1 MEQSECHGCF
11 SGGSWDWIWVV
22 ALTMGSILTL
32 SVMPEGGLLLEW
44 ANAKRSVSKAL
55 ETFQR
60 DLYDRFDKTPE
71 SWLFALGCLEL
82 PGGVDPSLAWMA
94 VVARDYV
101 NALARLSDLETLRET
116 ARVPMDDD
124 QVASHLA
131 GVPMMVGGDR
141 VNTVMLASVW
151 EALGE
156 GYASLA
162 AAHKGS
168 VAELF
173 AALNPGIHL
182 AGRVFFHLV
191 ENRNSE
197 EPFAFMATYSQAG
210 PSGGSARHLPMT
222 RALEEFQDE
231 ELVSLLSTV
240 YRASDESELV
250 AGLVESGELFYPLA
264 WGADEAFQFLKEVPL
279 YESCGV
285 ICRIPNW
292 WKPAASGV
300 GVRVSLGDTPPSFV
314 GESALLGFSSALMMG
329 DLALTEDEAREI
341 LAESEGL
348 AFLKNRW
355 VAVDHQKLAQ
365 ALDACERAR
374 ELVREGLTPSEAMRL
389 QLRPGALLGDALA
402 DVPCEVSRGEW
413 LGATLAKLENPGL
426 APTASPGRG
435 FKATLRGYQQQG
447 LNWLSFLD
455 RLTFGACLADDMGLG
470 KTVQLL
476 AFLHG
481 RAGEATKGPSLLV
494 LPASLVT
501 NWLNEIRAFA
511 PTLRVFT
518 AHPDYV
524 TAENG
529 RTLAAEKKRLAA
541 HGPEDPDAFD
551 LVITTYTLVQKYP
564 WLMDRTW
571 DCLVLDEAQAIKNP
585 ATRQTRAVKELSAR
599 QRIAMTGTPVENRL
613 GDLWSLFDF
622 LNPGLLGSRSEFAE
636 FSKSLKDDPEGY
648 ARLRRLISPFV
659 LRRLKTDTSIISDL
673 PDKVVMK
680 SYAGL
685 SKKQVV
691 LYRKGVEDLAHR
703 LETAEGIA
711 KRGLVLS
718 SLMKFKQLC
727 NHPDQYVGAGA
738 FKESES
744 GKFQRLR
751 EICETVLEKR
761 ERVLVF
767 TQFKEMTEP
776 LRAFLEGVFGHP
788 GLVLHGGVPV
798 GRRAELIDTFQADA
812 YCPFMVLSLKAGGVG
827 LNLTRANHVVHFDR
841 WWNPAVENQATDR
854 AFRIGQTKK
863 VVVHTFVTKGT
874 VEEKID
880 AMLEAKRDLADQ
892 VVSSS
897 GETHVTE
904 MADDELV
911 ELFTLTL

>member
-1 MEQSECHGCF
+1 
-11 SGGSWDWIWVV
+11 
-22 ALTMGSILTL
+22 MGSMLTL
-32 SVMPEGGLLLEW
+32 AVMPDGGLLPEW
-44 ANAKRSVSKAL
+44 AEAKRSVPKAV
-55 ETFQR
+55 ERFQK
-60 DLYDRFDKTPE
+60 DLYRRFVEAKE
-71 SWLFALGCLEL
+71 SWLFVLGCLEV
-82 PGGVDPSLAWMA
+82 PAGADPSLSWGAA
-94 VVARDYV
+94 VAKDYV
-101 NALARLSDLETLRET
+101 GGLVRLSDLETLRGS
-116 ARVPMDDD
+116 ARVPAEAHRM
-124 QVASHLA
+124 AAHLA
-131 GVPMMVGGDR
+131 SVPMMVGADR
-141 VNTVMLASVW
+141 VNDDLLASMW
-151 EALGE
+151 DELEAGFS
-156 GYASLA
+156 SLMA
-162 AAHKGS
+162 DHKGS

-173 AALNPGIHL
+173 ATLNPGIHL

-191 ENRNSE
+191 ENRNGD

-210 PSGGSARHLPMT
+210 ENGTRHLPMS
-222 RALEEFQDE
+222 RALDEFEDDA
-231 ELVSLLSTV
+231 LVSLLTTV
-240 YRASDESELV
+240 YRASDKSELV
-250 AGLVESGELFYPLA
+250 ADLVDSGELFYPLA
-264 WGADEAFQFLKEVPL
+264 WGPDEAYAFLKEVPL
-279 YESCGV
+279 CESCGV
-285 ICRIPNW
+285 ICRIPDW
-292 WKPAASGV
+292 WKPSSSRV
-300 GVRVSLGDTPPSFV
+300 GVRLSLGDKAPPMV
-314 GESALLGFSSALMMG
+314 GKGALLAFSPGIMMG
-329 DLALTEDEAREI
+329 ELALTEEEAREI
-341 LAESEGL
+341 LLEGEGL

-355 VAVDHQKLAQ
+355 VAVDHARLAQ
-365 ALDACERAR
+365 AIDACERAR
-374 ELVREGLTPSEAMRL
+374 DLVESGLTMSEAMRL
-389 QLRPGALLGDALA
+389 QLRPDSLLGDALGQ
-402 DVPCEVSRGEW
+402 VPCEVSRGEW
-413 LGATLAKLENPGL
+413 LDATLARLEH
-426 APTASPGRG
+426 PGRAPETPVAQG

-447 LNWLSFLD
+447 LNWLGFLD
-455 RLTFGACLADDMGLG
+455 ELAFGACLADDMGLG

-476 AFLHG
+476 AFLSS
-481 RAGEATKGPSLLV
+481 RKEKTGPSLLV

-501 NWLNEIRAFA
+501 NWLNEIRTFA
-511 PTLRVFT
+511 PDLRVFT

-524 TAENG
+524 TAQEG
-529 RTLAAEKKRLAA
+529 RTLASEKKRLAA
-541 HGPEDPDAFD
+541 EGPEALNGLD
-551 LVITTYTLVQKYP
+551 LVITTYTLVQKYA
-564 WLMDRTW
+564 WLKEHAW
-571 DCLVLDEAQAIKNP
+571 DCLILDEAQAIKNP
-585 ATRQTRAVKELSAR
+585 ATRQTRSVKELNAR
-599 QRIAMTGTPVENRL
+599 QRVAMTGTPVENRL

-622 LNPGLLGSRSEFAE
+622 LNPGLLGTRTEFAE
-636 FSKSLKDDPEGY
+636 FSKSLKSDPEGY
-648 ARLRRLISPFV
+648 VRLRKLISPFV

-691 LYRKGVEDLAHR
+691 LYRKGVADLAHR
-703 LETAEGIA
+703 LETATGIA

-727 NHPDQYVGAGA
+727 NHPDQYVGEGA

-751 EICETVLEKR
+751 EICETILEKR

-892 VVSSS
+892 VVSPS
-897 GETHVTE
+897 GEALMTE
-904 MADDELV
+904 MSREELV
-911 ELFTLTL
+911 ELFTLAS